1 MSAPQNNLREFG
13 LTTWSIT
20 NRTTVFVIT
29 AIVALSGLYSYLS
42 VPKESFP
49 EIVIPEVYVGTAYP
63 GNSPT
68 NIEKL
73 ITWVLRNCM
82 NLE

>member
-49 EIVIPEVYVGTAYP
+49 EIVIPEVFP
-63 GNSPT
+63 GRPNVKPVMP
-68 NIEKL
+68 L
-73 ITWVLRNCM
+73 
-82 NLE
+82 

>member
-29 AIVALSGLYSYLS
+29 AIVALSGLGAGD
-42 VPKESFP
+42 PD
-49 EIVIPEVYVGTAYP
+49 GTDFGHGVMA
-63 GNSPT
+63 GSLT
-68 NIEKL
+68 A
-73 ITWVLRNCM
+73 
-82 NLE
+82 

>member
-49 EIVIPEVYVGTAYP
+49 EIVIPEVFIGTAYP

-68 NIEKL
+68 NI
-73 ITWVLRNCM
+73 
-82 NLE
+82 